1 VSYDSTADTLIHARR
16 VAQLLASVVNEIVI
30 RAVTHDASK
39 LDEPEKATFDQVTPR
54 LKATTYGSGEYRAQL
69 ASMGAALQH
78 HYRKNRHHPEHHHRG
93 ISGMTLVD
101 LVEMLADWKAAT
113 ERNANG
119 SLCESIRQNLYRF
132 NISNQLA
139 EILWATAR
147 EQGWL
152 DRDECG
158 VPWTAPDGTREMCN
172 APNGHDGLHADGN
185 YDGGQLMWD
194 DNGQVVRFPSSI

>member
-1 VSYDSTADTLIHARR
+1 VSYDSAADTLTHARR
-16 VAQLLASVVNEIVI
+16 VAQLLAPVVAELVS
-30 RAVTHDASK
+30 RAATHDASK
-39 LDEPEKATFDQVTPR
+39 LEDPEKATFDRVTLM
-54 LKATTYGSGEYRAQL
+54 LKTIPYDSDEYRAQL
-69 ASMGAALQH
+69 ASMGHALQH
-78 HYRKNRHHPEHHHRG
+78 HYAHNPHHPEHHHRG

-132 NISNQLA
+132 NISDQLA
-139 EILWATAR
+139 EILWTTAR
-147 EQGWL
+147 KQGWL

-194 DNGQVVRFPSSI
+194 DNGQVA